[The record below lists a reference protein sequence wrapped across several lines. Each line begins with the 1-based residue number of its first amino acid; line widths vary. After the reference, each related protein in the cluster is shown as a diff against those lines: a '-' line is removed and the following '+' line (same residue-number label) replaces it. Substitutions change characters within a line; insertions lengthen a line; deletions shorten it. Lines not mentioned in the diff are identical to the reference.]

1 MRVLRVAHHGVVD
14 AWRER
19 ERRLRTAGVDV
30 HLLSARRWNEGG
42 RDVDLVPAPDEVVSG
57 ATTVGHHPNAFAYD
71 PRPVW
76 RLLGENWD
84 LLDLHEEPCSL
95 AVAEVLLLRALR
107 RLRTPYVLYSA
118 QNIDKRYPVP
128 FRWFERVA
136 LRGAAGAY
144 VCNTEAGEILA
155 RKGLSGPARLLPL
168 GVDVDRFAP
177 RDREAPSGRLRVG
190 YVGRLEPHK
199 GVSTLLAAAAARPAW
214 NVVLVGDGPER
225 VALEREA
232 ARLGIADRV
241 DVRGHA
247 SQDELPDAYRD
258 LDVVAVTSLPTPGWL
273 EQFCRVAVEAMA
285 SGTPVVATRSGA
297 IPDVVGDAALLVT
310 PADADDLARAVDEA
324 TSPDGWARLRSAGL
338 DRARLFT
345 WGAVAKSHLDLY
357 AEVLGRHAASRPIAD
372 PHVLVVAYGPPTLL
386 EGCLASLR
394 GALCVTVVD
403 NSSLPGTREV
413 ALRHGARYVDTGVNL
428 GFAGGVN
435 LGLRVLESTE
445 GPGVD
450 VLLLN
455 PDARVSPEAVRA
467 MQERAHA
474 SPRTACVGATQVD
487 PATGTPARVFWPFP
501 TPVGAWVEAVGL
513 GRLRRRCD
521 FVIGSLLLLRADALA
536 DVGPLDERYFLYS
549 EETDWQK
556 SARARGW
563 EVAVAE
569 VTSTHVG
576 AGTGG
581 DPTVREIH
589 FHASLERFVRK
600 HHGRHG
606 WLVFRSGM
614 LLGAAVR
621 ALVLPGPRGAAAA
634 RRRSLYATGPVA
646 AAGGRR

>member
-42 RDVDLVPAPDEVVSG
+42 RDVDLLPGPDEVVSG
-57 ATTVGHHPNAFAYD
+57 ASTVGRHPNVFAYD

-76 RLLGENWD
+76 RLLGEDWD

-107 RLRTPYVLYSA
+107 RVRTPYLLYSA
-118 QNIDKRYPVP
+118 QNIDKRYPLP
-128 FRWFERVA
+128 FRWFERAA
-136 LRGAAGAY
+136 LRRAAGAY
-144 VCNTEAGEILA
+144 VCNVEAGKILV
-155 RKGLSGPARLLPL
+155 RKGLRGPARLLPL

-177 RDREAPSGRLRVG
+177 RDRAAPAGRLRVG
-190 YVGRLEPHK
+190 YVGRLEAHK
-199 GVSTLLAAAAARPAW
+199 GVATLLAAAAARPAW
-214 NVVLVGDGPER
+214 DVVLVGDGPER
-225 VALEREA
+225 AALEREA
-232 ARLGIADRV
+232 TRLGIAGRV
-241 DVRGHA
+241 ELRGHA
-247 SQDELPDAYRD
+247 GQDELPEIYRG

-297 IPDVVGDAALLVT
+297 IPDVVGDAALLVA
-310 PADADDLARAVDEA
+310 PGDADGLARAVDEA
-324 TSPDGWARLRSAGL
+324 TSPDGWTRLRAAGL

-345 WGAVAKSHLDLY
+345 WAAVAKGHHDLY
-357 AEVLGRHAASRPIAD
+357 TEVLGRRAGARPVTD

-386 EGCLASLR
+386 DGCLAGLQ
-394 GALCVTVVD
+394 GQLPVTVVD

-413 ALRHGARYVDTGVNL
+413 AERHDARYVDAGANL

-435 LGLRVLESTE
+435 VGLGVLAKTE

-455 PDARVSPEAVRA
+455 PDARVSPEGVRA

-501 TPVGAWVEAVGL
+501 TPLGAWVEAVGL
-513 GRLRRRCD
+513 GRLRRRRD

-536 DVGPLDERYFLYS
+536 DIGPLDERYFLYS

-563 EVAVAE
+563 DVAVAE

-581 DPTVREIH
+581 DPAVREGH

-600 HHGRHG
+600 HHGRTG

-621 ALVLPGPRGAAAA
+621 ALILPGVRGASAA
-634 RRRSLYATGPVA
+634 RRRDLYATGPVA
-646 AAGGRR
+646 AAGGDR